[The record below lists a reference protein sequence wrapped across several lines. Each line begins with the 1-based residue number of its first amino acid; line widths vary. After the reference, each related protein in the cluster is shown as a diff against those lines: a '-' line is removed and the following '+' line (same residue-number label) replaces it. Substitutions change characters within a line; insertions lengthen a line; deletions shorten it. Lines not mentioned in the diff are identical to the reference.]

1 MISGEAEQVNIGL
14 VKMVSDSD
22 RKTKDVVV

>member
-1 MISGEAEQVNIGL
+1 MISGEAEQVKIGL